1 MEIADHDI
9 LEAFV
14 KAEMESPSA
23 RKSVGGTTIH
33 ASRTFDRPKRFGK
46 AVLGD
51 FGSAARGDEK
61 LSHLAQPNIYRSPEV
76 MLKAEWSY
84 PIDVWNIGCMVYAF
98 ASITC
103 IPLTCSRFGTF
114 SKISTYFPAGAQ
126 TEADT
131 GQNLTSLK
139 SLQC

>member
-1 MEIADHDI
+1 MEIADNDI

-14 KAEMESPSA
+14 KAELETPSA
-23 RKSVGGTTIH
+23 RKTVDGMTIY

-61 LSHLAQPNIYRSPEV
+61 LRHLAQPNIYRSPEV

-84 PIDVWNIGCMVYAF
+84 PIDVWNVGCMVYSPDF
-98 ASITC
+98 RLC
-103 IPLTCSRFGTF
+103 
-114 SKISTYFPAGAQ
+114 
-126 TEADT
+126 
-131 GQNLTSLK
+131 
-139 SLQC
+139 